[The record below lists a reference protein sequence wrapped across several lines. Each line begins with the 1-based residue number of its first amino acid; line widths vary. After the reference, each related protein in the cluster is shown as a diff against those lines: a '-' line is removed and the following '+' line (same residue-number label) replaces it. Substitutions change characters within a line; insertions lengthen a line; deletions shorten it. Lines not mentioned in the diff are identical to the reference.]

1 MKYNGSTYI
10 YRKDVQGNI
19 IALLDSNGRIVV
31 KYAYNAWGYHTVYDS
46 NGNINTDENFIGN
59 INPFR
64 YRSYYYDTET
74 KLYFLKTR
82 YYDPEVGR
90 FISPDSIEYLDP
102 ETINGLNLYAYCGN
116 NPVMYTDP
124 NGTAKWWQW
133 FLFGVGAA
141 LVVAAAIVL
150 TVASGGAAGGLI
162 GAVAIGAAK
171 GALIGAAVGSAVG
184 IAGGAI
190 YAGVTGADIGQSI
203 LSGFLMG
210 FGIGAIAGAII
221 GGAAGANG
229 WYNAKALEFTKN
241 AGSGKVVLGRSM
253 DGYTSIAKGKN
264 ATYFHSDLW
273 ESTRAMKGVG
283 NRGMWKINKAFLKQ
297 QIKVGS
303 KFYLASNPA
312 IGPEGYFI
320 KEVAYLAKKGI
331 LAVLL

>member
-19 IALLDSNGRIVV
+19 ISLLDSNGRIVV
-31 KYAYNAWGYHTVYDS
+31 KYAYDAWGYHTVYDS
-46 NGNINTDENFIGN
+46 NGNINTDENFFGN

-229 WYNAKALEFTKN
+229 WYNAKALEFTRN
-241 AGSGKVVLGRSM
+241 PMSNEVVLGRS
-253 DGYTSIAKGKN
+253 GVYEKFAEGKG
-264 ATYFHSDLW
+264 ATYFKMPDAEWIKLSQNSRTVW
-273 ESTRAMKGVG
+273 
-283 NRGMWKINKAFLKQ
+283 NINKAFLRQ
-297 QIKVGS
+297 QLKAGKTFIM
-303 KFYLASNPA
+303 ASNPVTA
-312 IGPEGYFI
+312 GGYYFM
-320 KEVAYLAKKGI
+320 KEVAYLLSKGI
-331 LAVLL
+331 KWIL